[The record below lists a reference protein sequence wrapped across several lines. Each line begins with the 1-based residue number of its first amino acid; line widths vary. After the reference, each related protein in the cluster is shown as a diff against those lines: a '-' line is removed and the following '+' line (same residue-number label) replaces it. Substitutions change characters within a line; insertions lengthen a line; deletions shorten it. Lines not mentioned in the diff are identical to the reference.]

1 MEHIVEP
8 TPNYDFTQLTCIS
21 PSSIAGGNYFIRIL
35 QNSGQKPLYI
45 QPPKC
50 STKQGII
57 KSGKKMYCDLLFK
70 HEDEQ
75 FTEFLECLE
84 SFCRSK
90 IFQNKDKWF
99 DSDLTE
105 EDIEESFSPTAKLY
119 KSGKLHSVR
128 VNIPIRMGKCS
139 LKVYNEEEQDV
150 EIETVREN
158 IQLMTILEV
167 QGIRCSARNFQIDME
182 VKQMMTLKPVDLF
195 EKCVFAKPSSLAK
208 KEVVLEKV
216 EKEPIEK
223 QDENKVD
230 VVKHEEE
237 PVLEEAEI
245 EDNDENEEE
254 PIDLDAMDDEIK
266 KEEIETIETKEEDD
280 VSNEENPQEP
290 LADPIL
296 GLNEVDLE
304 LPNEEGEMKL
314 KKRNDVYYD
323 MYKEAK
329 RKARIARDFAIASY
343 LEAKQIRHNFLEED
357 EMSEDDDKMER
368 ELENL
373 EKSNS

>member
-1 MEHIVEP
+1 MEHIVDP
-8 TPNYDFTQLTCIS
+8 IPSYDFSQLTCIS
-21 PSSIAGGNYFIRIL
+21 PTSINGGHYFIRML
-35 QNSGQKPLYI
+35 QNTGQKPFYI

-50 STKQGII
+50 TTKQGII
-57 KSGKKMYCDLLFK
+57 KTGKKMYCDLLFK

-75 FTEFLECLE
+75 FTEFLEGLE
-84 SFCRSK
+84 YFCRTQ

-99 DSDLTE
+99 DSDLSE
-105 EDIEESFSPTAKLY
+105 EDIEESFTPTAKLY

-139 LKVYNEEEQDV
+139 LKIYNEDEQDV
-150 EIETVREN
+150 DMDTIQDNT
-158 IQLMTILEV
+158 QLMTILEV

-182 VKQMMTLKPVDLF
+182 VKQMMTLKPVDMF

-216 EKEPIEK
+216 
-223 QDENKVD
+223 V
-230 VVKHEEE
+230 E
-237 PVLEEAEI
+237 PVVDNVITELKIDDLTTKDNTEDSNDQI
-245 EDNDENEEE
+245 ENDEE
-254 PIDLDAMDDEIK
+254 PIDL
-266 KEEIETIETKEEDD
+266 EEIEETVDQENEEEDL
-280 VSNEENPQEP
+280 SKIPEEP

-296 GLNEVDLE
+296 GLNEIDLDV
-304 LPNEEGEMKL
+304 PNEEGEIKL

-343 LEAKQIRHNFLEED
+343 LEAKQIRHNFLEDD
-357 EMSEDDDKMER
+357 EMSEDDEKMEK

-373 EKSNS
+373 EKTNTES

>member
-1 MEHIVEP
+1 MEHIVDP
-8 TPNYDFTQLTCIS
+8 IPSYDFSQLTCIS
-21 PSSIAGGNYFIRIL
+21 PTLISGGHYFIRIL
-35 QNSGQKPLYI
+35 QNTGQKPFYI

-50 STKQGII
+50 TTKQGII

-75 FTEFLECLE
+75 FTEFLEGLE
-84 SFCRSK
+84 SFCRTK

-99 DSDLTE
+99 DSDLSE
-105 EDIEESFSPTAKLY
+105 EDIEESFTPTAKLY

-139 LKVYNEEEQDV
+139 LKIYNEDEQD
-150 EIETVREN
+150 IDIDTVKEN

-182 VKQMMTLKPVDLF
+182 VKQMMTLKPVDMF

-216 EKEPIEK
+216 P
-223 QDENKVD
+223 D
-230 VVKHEEE
+230 VV
-237 PVLEEAEI
+237 
-245 EDNDENEEE
+245 EDNDVSKVNDEDTIQIDNAEDQIEDVVDLDEMEEMEEMEEQENE
-254 PIDLDAMDDEIK
+254 DTIK
-266 KEEIETIETKEEDD
+266 KIE
-280 VSNEENPQEP
+280 EP

-296 GLNEVDLE
+296 GLNEVE
-304 LPNEEGEMKL
+304 LDISNVEGEMRL

-343 LEAKQIRHNFLEED
+343 LEARQIRHNFLEDD
-357 EMSEDDDKMER
+357 EMSDDDEKMEK

-373 EKSNS
+373 EKSNTGS

>member
-216 EKEPIEK
+216 EETPIEK
-223 QDENKVD
+223 QGENKVD
-230 VVKHEEE
+230 DVKDDEES
-237 PVLEEAEI
+237 VLEEAEI
-245 EDNDENEEE
+245 GDNNENEEE

-266 KEEIETIETKEEDD
+266 KEENETIETKEED
-280 VSNEENPQEP
+280 VSNEENPQEA

-296 GLNEVDLE
+296 VLNEVDLE

-357 EMSEDDDKMER
+357 EMSEDDDKMEK

>member
-1 MEHIVEP
+1 
-8 TPNYDFTQLTCIS
+8 
-21 PSSIAGGNYFIRIL
+21 
-35 QNSGQKPLYI
+35 
-45 QPPKC
+45 
-50 STKQGII
+50 
-57 KSGKKMYCDLLFK
+57 
-70 HEDEQ
+70 
-75 FTEFLECLE
+75 
-84 SFCRSK
+84 
-90 IFQNKDKWF
+90 
-99 DSDLTE
+99 
-105 EDIEESFSPTAKLY
+105 
-119 KSGKLHSVR
+119 
-128 VNIPIRMGKCS
+128 
-139 LKVYNEEEQDV
+139 
-150 EIETVREN
+150 
-158 IQLMTILEV
+158 
-167 QGIRCSARNFQIDME
+167 
-182 VKQMMTLKPVDLF
+182 
-195 EKCVFAKPSSLAK
+195 SLAK

-216 EKEPIEK
+216 EKAPTEK
-223 QDENKVD
+223 QDENPVD
-230 VVKHEEE
+230 EVKYEDES
-237 PVLEEAEI
+237 VLEETEI

-254 PIDLDAMDDEIK
+254 PIDLDAMDDEVK
-266 KEEIETIETKEEDD
+266 KEENETIETKEED

-357 EMSEDDDKMER
+357 EMSEDDDKMEK

>member
-1 MEHIVEP
+1 MEHIVDP
-8 TPNYDFTQLTCIS
+8 IPSYDFSQLTCIS
-21 PSSIAGGNYFIRIL
+21 PTLISGGHYFIRIL
-35 QNSGQKPLYI
+35 QNTGQKPFYI

-50 STKQGII
+50 TTKQGII

-75 FTEFLECLE
+75 FTEFLEGLE
-84 SFCRSK
+84 SFCRTK

-99 DSDLTE
+99 DSDLSE
-105 EDIEESFSPTAKLY
+105 EDIEESFTPTAKLY

-139 LKVYNEEEQDV
+139 LKIYNEDEQD
-150 EIETVREN
+150 IDIDTVKEN

-182 VKQMMTLKPVDLF
+182 VKQMMTLKPVDMF

-216 EKEPIEK
+216 P
-223 QDENKVD
+223 D
-230 VVKHEEE
+230 VV
-237 PVLEEAEI
+237 
-245 EDNDENEEE
+245 EDNDVSKVNDEDTIQIDNAEDQMEDVVDLDEMEEMEEMEEQENE
-254 PIDLDAMDDEIK
+254 DTIK
-266 KEEIETIETKEEDD
+266 KIE
-280 VSNEENPQEP
+280 EP

-296 GLNEVDLE
+296 GLNEVE
-304 LPNEEGEMKL
+304 LDISNVEGEMRL

-343 LEAKQIRHNFLEED
+343 LEARQIRHNFLEDD
-357 EMSEDDDKMER
+357 EMSDDDEKMEK

-373 EKSNS
+373 EKSNTGS

>member
-8 TPNYDFTQLTCIS
+8 TPDYDFTQLTCIS

-90 IFQNKDKWF
+90 IFQNKDKLF

-167 QGIRCSARNFQIDME
+167 QGIRCSARNFQIDIE

-216 EKEPIEK
+216 EKAPTEK
-223 QDENKVD
+223 QDENPVD
-230 VVKHEEE
+230 EVKYEDES
-237 PVLEEAEI
+237 VLEETEI

-254 PIDLDAMDDEIK
+254 PIDLDAMDDEVK
-266 KEEIETIETKEEDD
+266 KEENGTIETKEED

-357 EMSEDDDKMER
+357 EMSEDDDKMEK

>member
-84 SFCRSK
+84 CFCRSQ
-90 IFQNKDKWF
+90 IFKNKDKWF

-128 VNIPIRMGKCS
+128 VNIPIRMGKCN

-182 VKQMMTLKPVDLF
+182 VKQMMTLKSVDLF

-208 KEVVLEKV
+208 KEVILEKV
-216 EKEPIEK
+216 EEAPIEN
-223 QDENKVD
+223 QDENPVD
-230 VVKHEEE
+230 EVRDEDE
-237 PVLEEAEI
+237 PVLEEAVV
-245 EDNDENEEE
+245 EDYDRNEEE
-254 PIDLDAMDDEIK
+254 PIDLDTMDNEVK
-266 KEEIETIETKEEDD
+266 NKVIETIETKEED
-280 VSNEENPQEP
+280 VSNQENQQEP

-296 GLNEVDLE
+296 GLDEVDLE

-343 LEAKQIRHNFLEED
+343 LEAKQIRHNFLKED
-357 EMSEDDDKMER
+357 EMSEDDDKMEK

-373 EKSNS
+373 ENSNS

>member
-8 TPNYDFTQLTCIS
+8 NPSYDFTQLTCIS

-35 QNSGQKPLYI
+35 QNPGQKPLYI

-50 STKQGII
+50 STKQGVV

-75 FTEFLECLE
+75 FTEFLEGLE
-84 SFCRSK
+84 LFCRSQ
-90 IFQNKDKWF
+90 IFKNKDKWF

-182 VKQMMTLKPVDLF
+182 VKQMMTLKAVDLF

-208 KEVVLEKV
+208 KEISLAKV
-216 EKEPIEK
+216 EET
-223 QDENKVD
+223 V
-230 VVKHEEE
+230 VVKEEE
-237 PVLEEAEI
+237 TIEDKAII
-245 EDNDENEEE
+245 EDNDVTDEIIEEKDEEDEEE
-254 PIDLDAMDDEIK
+254 PIDLDAIDNELK
-266 KEEIETIETKEEDD
+266 ETKEEL
-280 VSNEENPQEP
+280 SIEEKPEEP

-296 GLNEVDLE
+296 GLDEVDLE

-357 EMSEDDDKMER
+357 EMSDDDEKMEK

-373 EKSNS
+373 EKSNA

>member
-75 FTEFLECLE
+75 FTEFLEGLE

-208 KEVVLEKV
+208 KEVILEKV
-216 EKEPIEK
+216 EKAPIEK
-223 QDENKVD
+223 QDENPVD
-230 VVKHEEE
+230 EVKYEEE

-245 EDNDENEEE
+245 EDNNENDEE
-254 PIDLDAMDDEIK
+254 PIDLDAMDDEVK
-266 KEEIETIETKEEDD
+266 KEEIETIETKEED

>member
-8 TPNYDFTQLTCIS
+8 TPDYDFTQLTCIS

-182 VKQMMTLKPVDLF
+182 VKQMMTLKSVDLF

-208 KEVVLEKV
+208 KEVILEKV
-216 EKEPIEK
+216 EEAPIEN
-223 QDENKVD
+223 QDENPVD
-230 VVKHEEE
+230 EVRDEDE
-237 PVLEEAEI
+237 PVLEEAVV
-245 EDNDENEEE
+245 EDYDRNEEE
-254 PIDLDAMDDEIK
+254 PIDLDTMDNEVK
-266 KEEIETIETKEEDD
+266 NKVIETIETKEED
-280 VSNEENPQEP
+280 VSNQENQQEP

-296 GLNEVDLE
+296 GLDEVDLE

-343 LEAKQIRHNFLEED
+343 LEAKQIRHNFLKED
-357 EMSEDDDKMER
+357 EMSEDDDKMEK

-373 EKSNS
+373 ENSNS

>member
-1 MEHIVEP
+1 MFLPLYQMEHIVDP
-8 TPNYDFTQLTCIS
+8 IPSYDFSQLTCIS
-21 PSSIAGGNYFIRIL
+21 PTLISGGHYFIRIL
-35 QNSGQKPLYI
+35 QNTGQKPFYI

-50 STKQGII
+50 TTKQGII

-75 FTEFLECLE
+75 FTEFLEGLE
-84 SFCRSK
+84 SFCRTK

-99 DSDLTE
+99 DSDLSE
-105 EDIEESFSPTAKLY
+105 EDIEESFTPTAKLY

-139 LKVYNEEEQDV
+139 LKIYNEDEQD
-150 EIETVREN
+150 IDIDTVKEN

-182 VKQMMTLKPVDLF
+182 VKQMMTLKPVDMF

-216 EKEPIEK
+216 P
-223 QDENKVD
+223 D
-230 VVKHEEE
+230 VV
-237 PVLEEAEI
+237 
-245 EDNDENEEE
+245 EDNDVSKVNDEDTIQIDNAEDQMEDVV
-254 PIDLDAMDDEIK
+254 DLDEMEEM
-266 KEEIETIETKEEDD
+266 EEIEEQENEDTIKKIE
-280 VSNEENPQEP
+280 EP

-296 GLNEVDLE
+296 GLNEVE
-304 LPNEEGEMKL
+304 LDISNVEGEMRL

-343 LEAKQIRHNFLEED
+343 LEARQIRHNFLEDD
-357 EMSEDDDKMER
+357 EMSDDDEKMEK

-373 EKSNS
+373 EKSNTES

>member
-1 MEHIVEP
+1 MEHIVDP
-8 TPNYDFTQLTCIS
+8 IPSYDFSQLTCIS
-21 PSSIAGGNYFIRIL
+21 PTLISVGHYFIRIL
-35 QNSGQKPLYI
+35 QNTGQKPFYI

-50 STKQGII
+50 TTKQGII

-75 FTEFLECLE
+75 FTEFLEGLE
-84 SFCRSK
+84 SFCRTK

-99 DSDLTE
+99 DSDLSE
-105 EDIEESFSPTAKLY
+105 EDIEESFTPTAKLY

-139 LKVYNEEEQDV
+139 LKIYNEDEQD
-150 EIETVREN
+150 IDIDTVKEN

-182 VKQMMTLKPVDLF
+182 VKQMMTLKPVDMF

-216 EKEPIEK
+216 P
-223 QDENKVD
+223 D
-230 VVKHEEE
+230 VV
-237 PVLEEAEI
+237 
-245 EDNDENEEE
+245 EDNDVSKVNDEDTIQIDNAEDQMEDVV
-254 PIDLDAMDDEIK
+254 DLDEMEEM
-266 KEEIETIETKEEDD
+266 EEIEEQEKEDTIKKIE
-280 VSNEENPQEP
+280 EP

-296 GLNEVDLE
+296 GLNEVE
-304 LPNEEGEMKL
+304 LDISNVEGEMRL

-343 LEAKQIRHNFLEED
+343 LEARQIRHNFLEDD
-357 EMSEDDDKMER
+357 EMSDDDEKMEK

-373 EKSNS
+373 EKSNTES

>member
-216 EKEPIEK
+216 GKTPIEK

-230 VVKHEEE
+230 DVKDEEE
-237 PVLEEAEI
+237 TILEETEI
-245 EDNDENEEE
+245 GDNNENEEE
-254 PIDLDAMDDEIK
+254 PIDLDAMDGEIK
-266 KEEIETIETKEEDD
+266 KEEIETIETKEED

-357 EMSEDDDKMER
+357 EMSEDDDKMEK

>member
-8 TPNYDFTQLTCIS
+8 TPGYDFTQLTCIS

-216 EKEPIEK
+216 EKAPTEK
-223 QDENKVD
+223 QDENPVD
-230 VVKHEEE
+230 EVKYEDES
-237 PVLEEAEI
+237 VLEETEI

-254 PIDLDAMDDEIK
+254 PIDLDAMDDEVK
-266 KEEIETIETKEEDD
+266 KEENETIETKEED

-357 EMSEDDDKMER
+357 EMSEDDDKMEK

>member
-216 EKEPIEK
+216 EETPIEK
-223 QDENKVD
+223 QGENKVD
-230 VVKHEEE
+230 DVKDDEES
-237 PVLEEAEI
+237 VLEEAEI
-245 EDNDENEEE
+245 GDNNENEEE

-266 KEEIETIETKEEDD
+266 KEENETIETKEED
-280 VSNEENPQEP
+280 VSNEENPQEA

-357 EMSEDDDKMER
+357 EMSEDDDKMEK

>member
-8 TPNYDFTQLTCIS
+8 TPDYDFTQLTCIS

-167 QGIRCSARNFQIDME
+167 QGIRCSARNFQIDIE

-216 EKEPIEK
+216 EKAPTEK
-223 QDENKVD
+223 QDENPVD
-230 VVKHEEE
+230 EVKYEDES
-237 PVLEEAEI
+237 VLEETEI

-254 PIDLDAMDDEIK
+254 PIDLDAMDDEVK
-266 KEEIETIETKEEDD
+266 KEENGTIETKEED

-357 EMSEDDDKMER
+357 EMSEDDDKMEK

>member
-8 TPNYDFTQLTCIS
+8 TPDYDFTQLTCIS

-167 QGIRCSARNFQIDME
+167 QGIRCSARNFQIDIE

-208 KEVVLEKV
+208 KEDVLEKV
-216 EKEPIEK
+216 EKAPTEK
-223 QDENKVD
+223 QDENPVD
-230 VVKHEEE
+230 EVKYEDES
-237 PVLEEAEI
+237 VLEETEI

-254 PIDLDAMDDEIK
+254 PIDLDAMDDEVK
-266 KEEIETIETKEEDD
+266 KEENGTIETKEED

-357 EMSEDDDKMER
+357 EMSEDDDKMEK

>member
-8 TPNYDFTQLTCIS
+8 TPDYDFTQLTCIS

-167 QGIRCSARNFQIDME
+167 QGISCSARNFQIDIE

-216 EKEPIEK
+216 EKAPTEK
-223 QDENKVD
+223 QDENPVD
-230 VVKHEEE
+230 EVKYEDES
-237 PVLEEAEI
+237 VLEETEI

-254 PIDLDAMDDEIK
+254 PIDLDAMDDEVK
-266 KEEIETIETKEEDD
+266 KEENGTIETKEED

-357 EMSEDDDKMER
+357 EMSEDDDKMEK

>member
-208 KEVVLEKV
+208 KEVILEKV
-216 EKEPIEK
+216 EKAPIEK
-223 QDENKVD
+223 QDENPVD
-230 VVKHEEE
+230 EVKYEEE

-245 EDNDENEEE
+245 EDNNENDEE
-254 PIDLDAMDDEIK
+254 PIDLDAMDDEVK
-266 KEEIETIETKEEDD
+266 KEEIETIETKEED